1 MAETALKDPLVE
13 GNKSSRSGT
22 PKQSPLNIK
31 SDFLT
36 AHAPEHKSARLSSA
50 ILDYKR
56 PEGLNLVPLGSSW
69 SVDLFARSHNGI
81 RRELID
87 LYNMVDSMQRRIAEV
102 RSGDL
107 RTFFL
112 WWDVF
117 ESYFDA
123 ALKANTQLLIPWA
136 CSKNAVPAAV
146 NDSVQAGVLTHLDEL
161 KKGFRVVVE
170 QIARRPPDE
179 SLAKIIKGLT
189 HIHPIFEFIEA
200 VENNLPEIAE
210 ANHSPKEGSQMEKK
224 VVNFFYK
231 TGNQE
236 IRRYH
241 IAVLARGMTEEVESA
256 WSKRVPA
263 LVRFNSW
270 MFKTRFN
277 AEHIGVVSQ
286 LAHLE

>member
-1 MAETALKDPLVE
+1 MDEPPPADVVLEEK
-13 GNKSSRSGT
+13 KSSRMGT
-22 PKQSPLNIK
+22 PKLSPLNMK

-36 AHAPEHKSARLSSA
+36 AHAPERKSARLSSA

-56 PEGLNLVPLGSSW
+56 PEGLNLVPLGTSW
-69 SVDLFARSHNGI
+69 SVDLFARPHNGI

-87 LYNMVDSMQRRIAEV
+87 LYNMVDSLQRRIAEV

-123 ALKANTQLLIPWA
+123 ALKANSQLLIPWA
-136 CSKNAVPAAV
+136 CGNGTIPAAV
-146 NDSVQAGVLTHLDEL
+146 NGVVQAAVNTHMIEMR
-161 KKGFRVVVE
+161 KGFRTVVD

-189 HIHPIFEFIEA
+189 HIHPIFEYVEA
-200 VENNLPEIAE
+200 IENNLPEIAE
-210 ANHSPKEGSQMEKK
+210 ANHSMKDGLQMEKR
-224 VVNFFYK
+224 VVAFFFK
-231 TGNQE
+231 TGDPE
-236 IRRYH
+236 LRRYH
-241 IAVLARGMTEEVESA
+241 VAVLARGMTEEVESA
-256 WSKRVPA
+256 WTKRIPS

-286 LAHLE
+286 LANLE